1 MNERRQDKMNEM
13 QVDFILI
20 ITFGKDLIQLAT
32 AKVKALTLIF
42 SAL

>member
-20 ITFGKDLIQLAT
+20 ITFGKDLSQLAT
-32 AKVKALTLIF
+32 ANVKALTLIF